1 MQVYL
6 DNSAT
11 TKVCK
16 EAADKAYEIMTE
28 GYGNPSSLH
37 SFGNKAAK
45 ELKNARKTILDRF
58 GGGNKSQLIFTSSGT
73 ESDNMAIIGTF
84 NRLKRRADEIITT
97 QVEHPAVLETCK
109 YLEKK
114 GAKIKYLSVDSDCK
128 IDMDELSSEIS
139 DKTALISVMTVNN
152 ETGSIM
158 PVSKIA
164 ELKGNAIL
172 HTDAVQAFGKLRMDK
187 LNADLISI
195 SSHKI
200 NGPKG
205 TGAIYA
211 KSSELLS
218 PILHGGGQEKGY
230 RSGTENLPGI
240 AAFGVATE
248 KVYKNIEVR
257 TKKIEEL
264 NKYLRKGIEEEIED
278 IRFNS
283 PIDACPSVL
292 NVSILSTRAEVIL
305 HRLEQEGI
313 MVSTGSACSSGKKG
327 DSHVLKAMGLSH
339 KDIEGAIR
347 FSFSAENTID
357 ELDYV
362 LCKLKDAVTDF
373 RKLGSFR

>member
-37 SFGNKAAK
+37 SLGNKAAK

-73 ESDNMAIIGTF
+73 ESDNMVIIGTF

-109 YLEKK
+109 YLEKQ
-114 GAKIKYLSVDSDCK
+114 GAKIKYLSVDSGCK
-128 IDMDELSSEIS
+128 IDIDELSSEIS

-248 KVYKNIEVR
+248 KVYENIEVR

-264 NKYLRKGIEEEIED
+264 NRYLRKGIEEEIED

>member
-37 SFGNKAAK
+37 SLGNKAAK

-109 YLEKK
+109 YLEKQ

-128 IDMDELSSEIS
+128 IDIDELSSEIS

-164 ELKGNAIL
+164 ELKGNVVL

-218 PILHGGGQEKGY
+218 PILHGGGQEMGY

-248 KVYKNIEVR
+248 KVYENIEVR

-264 NKYLRKGIEEEIED
+264 NKYFRKGIEEEIED

-292 NVSILSTRAEVIL
+292 NISILSTRAEVIL

-373 RKLGSFR
+373 RRLGSFR

>member
-37 SFGNKAAK
+37 SLGNKAAK

-97 QVEHPAVLETCK
+97 RVEHPAVLETCK
-109 YLEKK
+109 YLEKQ

-128 IDMDELSSEIS
+128 IDIDELSSEIS

-158 PVSKIA
+158 PISKIA
-164 ELKGNAIL
+164 ELKGNVVL
-172 HTDAVQAFGKLRMDK
+172 HTDAVQAFGKLKMDK

-230 RSGTENLPGI
+230 RSGTENLSGI

-248 KVYKNIEVR
+248 KVYENIEAR
-257 TKKIEEL
+257 TKKVEGL
-264 NKYLRKGIEEEIED
+264 NRYFRKGIEEEIED

-362 LCKLKDAVTDF
+362 LCKLKDAVTNF
-373 RKLGSFR
+373 RRLGSFR

>member
-37 SFGNKAAK
+37 SLGNKAAK

-109 YLEKK
+109 YLEKQ

-128 IDMDELSSEIS
+128 IDIDELSSEIS
-139 DKTALISVMTVNN
+139 DKTALISIMTVNN

-158 PVSKIA
+158 PISKIA
-164 ELKGNAIL
+164 ELKGNVVL
-172 HTDAVQAFGKLRMDK
+172 HTDAVQAFGKLKMDK

-248 KVYKNIEVR
+248 KVYENIEAR

-264 NKYLRKGIEEEIED
+264 NRYFRKGIEEEIED

-362 LCKLKDAVTDF
+362 LCKLKDAVTNF
-373 RKLGSFR
+373 RRLGSFR

>member
-37 SFGNKAAK
+37 SLGNKAAK

-109 YLEKK
+109 YLEKQ

-218 PILHGGGQEKGY
+218 PIIHGGGQEKGY

-248 KVYKNIEVR
+248 KVYENIEVR

-362 LCKLKDAVTDF
+362 LCKLKDAATDV

>member
-37 SFGNKAAK
+37 SLGNKAAK

-84 NRLKRRADEIITT
+84 NRLKRRADEVITT

-109 YLEKK
+109 YLEKQ

-128 IDMDELSSEIS
+128 IDIDELSSEIS

-158 PVSKIA
+158 PVSNIA

-205 TGAIYA
+205 TGAIYV

-248 KVYKNIEVR
+248 KVYENIEVR

>member
-37 SFGNKAAK
+37 SLGNKAAK

-73 ESDNMAIIGTF
+73 ESDNMVIIGTF

-109 YLEKK
+109 YLEKQ

-128 IDMDELSSEIS
+128 IDIDELSSEIN

-248 KVYKNIEVR
+248 KVYENIEVR

-264 NKYLRKGIEEEIED
+264 NRYLRKGIEEEIED

>member
-16 EAADKAYEIMTE
+16 EAADKAYEVMTE

-37 SFGNKAAK
+37 SLGNNAAK
-45 ELKNARKTILDRF
+45 ELKNARNAILTRF
-58 GGGNKSQLIFTSSGT
+58 DGGNKSQLIFTSSGT

-97 QVEHPAVLETCK
+97 EVEHPAVLEACK
-109 YLEKK
+109 YLERQ
-114 GAKIKYLSVDSDCK
+114 GAKVKYLSVDSECK
-128 IDMDELSSEIS
+128 INLDELRSEIS
-139 DKTALISVMTVNN
+139 EKTALISVMTVNN

-158 PVSKIA
+158 PISKIA
-164 ELKGNAIL
+164 ELKSNAIL

-205 TGAIYA
+205 TGALYA
-211 KSSELLS
+211 KSVEFLS

-248 KVYKNIEVR
+248 KAYVNLDER

-264 NKYLRKGIEEEIED
+264 NGYFRKGIEEELED

-283 PIDACPSVL
+283 PVDACPSVL
-292 NVSILSTRAEVIL
+292 NVSILGTRAEVIL
-305 HRLEQEGI
+305 HRLEQDGI

-347 FSFSAENTID
+347 FSFGADNTIE

-362 LCKLKDAVTDF
+362 LSKLKDAVTGF

>member
-109 YLEKK
+109 YLEKQ

-240 AAFGVATE
+240 AAFCVATE

>member
-37 SFGNKAAK
+37 SLGNKAAK

-109 YLEKK
+109 YLEKQ

-128 IDMDELSSEIS
+128 IDIDELSSEIS

-158 PVSKIA
+158 PVSRIA
-164 ELKGNAIL
+164 ELKGNVIL

-248 KVYKNIEVR
+248 KVYENIEVR

-305 HRLEQEGI
+305 HRLEQEEI

>member
-37 SFGNKAAK
+37 SLGNKAAK

-84 NRLKRRADEIITT
+84 NRLKRRADEVITT

-109 YLEKK
+109 YLEKQ

-128 IDMDELSSEIS
+128 IDIDELSSEIS

-158 PVSKIA
+158 PVSRIA
-164 ELKGNAIL
+164 ELKGNVIL

-248 KVYKNIEVR
+248 KVYENIEVR

>member
-109 YLEKK
+109 YLEKQ

-128 IDMDELSSEIS
+128 IDIDELSSEIS

-158 PVSKIA
+158 PVSRIA
-164 ELKGNAIL
+164 ELKGNVIL

-205 TGAIYA
+205 TGAIYT

-248 KVYKNIEVR
+248 KVYENIEVR

>member
-16 EAADKAYEIMTE
+16 EAADKAYEIMTQ

-37 SFGNKAAK
+37 SLGNKAAK

-109 YLEKK
+109 YLEKQ

-128 IDMDELSSEIS
+128 IDIDELSSEIS

-164 ELKGNAIL
+164 ELKGNVVL

-248 KVYKNIEVR
+248 KVYENIEVR
-257 TKKIEEL
+257 IKKIEEL
-264 NKYLRKGIEEEIED
+264 NRYFRKGIEEEIED
-278 IRFNS
+278 IRLNS

-373 RKLGSFR
+373 RRLGSFR

>member
-16 EAADKAYEIMTE
+16 EAADKAYEIMTQ

-37 SFGNKAAK
+37 SLGNKAAK

-109 YLEKK
+109 YLEKQ

-128 IDMDELSSEIS
+128 IDIDELSSEIS

-158 PVSKIA
+158 PVSKIT

-248 KVYKNIEVR
+248 KVYENIEVR

-278 IRFNS
+278 IRFNR

>member
-16 EAADKAYEIMTE
+16 EAADKAYEVMTE

-37 SFGNKAAK
+37 SLGNNAAK
-45 ELKNARKTILDRF
+45 ELKNARNAILDRF

-97 QVEHPAVLETCK
+97 EVEHPAVLEACK
-109 YLEKK
+109 YLERQ
-114 GAKIKYLSVDSDCK
+114 GAKVKYLSVDSECK
-128 IDMDELSSEIS
+128 INLDELRSEIS
-139 DKTALISVMTVNN
+139 EKTALISVMTVNN

-158 PVSKIA
+158 PISKIA
-164 ELKGNAIL
+164 ELKSNAIL
-172 HTDAVQAFGKLRMDK
+172 HTDAVQAFGKLSMDK

-205 TGAIYA
+205 TGALYA
-211 KSSELLS
+211 KSPELLS
-218 PILHGGGQEKGY
+218 PILYGGGQEKGY

-248 KVYKNIEVR
+248 KAYANLDER

-264 NKYLRKGIEEEIED
+264 NGYFRKGIEEELED

-283 PIDACPSVL
+283 PVDACPSVL
-292 NVSILSTRAEVIL
+292 NVSILGTRAEVIL
-305 HRLEQEGI
+305 HRLEQDGI

-347 FSFSAENTID
+347 FSFGADNTIE

-362 LCKLKDAVTDF
+362 LSKLKDAVTGF

>member
-16 EAADKAYEIMTE
+16 EAADKAYEIMTQ

-37 SFGNKAAK
+37 SLGNKAAK

-109 YLEKK
+109 YLEKQ

-211 KSSELLS
+211 KNSELLS

-248 KVYKNIEVR
+248 KVYENIEVR

-264 NKYLRKGIEEEIED
+264 NRYFRKGIEEEIED

-283 PIDACPSVL
+283 PIDACSSVL

-373 RKLGSFR
+373 RRLGSFR

>member
-16 EAADKAYEIMTE
+16 EAADKAYEIMTQ

-37 SFGNKAAK
+37 SLGNKAAK

>member
-16 EAADKAYEIMTE
+16 AAADKAYEIMTE

-37 SFGNKAAK
+37 SLGNKAAK

-109 YLEKK
+109 YLEKQ

-128 IDMDELSSEIS
+128 IDIDELSSEIS

-164 ELKGNAIL
+164 ELKGNVVL

-248 KVYKNIEVR
+248 KVYENIEVR
-257 TKKIEEL
+257 IKKIEEL
-264 NKYLRKGIEEEIED
+264 NRYFRKGIEEEIED
-278 IRFNS
+278 IRLNS

-373 RKLGSFR
+373 RRLGSFR

>member
-37 SFGNKAAK
+37 SLGNKAAK

-97 QVEHPAVLETCK
+97 QGEHPAVLETCK
-109 YLEKK
+109 YLEKQ

-128 IDMDELSSEIS
+128 IDIDELSSEIS

-164 ELKGNAIL
+164 ELKGNVVL
-172 HTDAVQAFGKLRMDK
+172 HTDAVQAFGKLRMDN

-248 KVYKNIEVR
+248 KVYENIEIR
-257 TKKIEEL
+257 IKKIEEL
-264 NKYLRKGIEEEIED
+264 NRYFRKGIEEEIED

-373 RKLGSFR
+373 RRLGSFR

>member
-37 SFGNKAAK
+37 SLGNKAAK

-109 YLEKK
+109 YLEKQ

-128 IDMDELSSEIS
+128 IDIDELSYEIS

-164 ELKGNAIL
+164 ELKGNVVL

-218 PILHGGGQEKGY
+218 PILHGGGQEMGY

-248 KVYKNIEVR
+248 KVYENIEVR
-257 TKKIEEL
+257 IKKIEEL
-264 NKYLRKGIEEEIED
+264 NRYFRKGIEEEIED

-357 ELDYV
+357 EMDYV
-362 LCKLKDAVTDF
+362 LCKLKDAVTNF
-373 RKLGSFR
+373 RRLGSFR

>member
-16 EAADKAYEIMTE
+16 AAADKAYEIMTE

-37 SFGNKAAK
+37 SLGNKAAK

-109 YLEKK
+109 YLEKQ

-128 IDMDELSSEIS
+128 IDIDELNSEIS

-164 ELKGNAIL
+164 ELKGNVVL
-172 HTDAVQAFGKLRMDK
+172 HTDAVQAFGKLRMDE

-248 KVYKNIEVR
+248 KVYENIEFR

-264 NKYLRKGIEEEIED
+264 NRYFRKGIEEEIED

>member
-1 MQVYL
+1 
-6 DNSAT
+6 
-11 TKVCK
+11 
-16 EAADKAYEIMTE
+16 MTE

-37 SFGNKAAK
+37 TLGNKAAK

-109 YLEKK
+109 YLEKQ

-128 IDMDELSSEIS
+128 IDIDELSSEIS

-248 KVYKNIEVR
+248 KVYENIEVR

>member
-37 SFGNKAAK
+37 SLGNKAAK

-109 YLEKK
+109 YLEKQ

-128 IDMDELSSEIS
+128 IDIDELSSEIS

-152 ETGSIM
+152 EIGSIM
-158 PVSKIA
+158 PVSRIA
-164 ELKGNAIL
+164 ELKGNVIL

-205 TGAIYA
+205 TGAIYT

-248 KVYKNIEVR
+248 KVYENIEVR

-264 NKYLRKGIEEEIED
+264 NKYFRKGIEEEIED

>member
-16 EAADKAYEIMTE
+16 AAADKAYEIMTE

-37 SFGNKAAK
+37 SLGNKAAK

-109 YLEKK
+109 YLEKQ

-128 IDMDELSSEIS
+128 IDIDELNSEIS

-164 ELKGNAIL
+164 ELKGNVVL
-172 HTDAVQAFGKLRMDK
+172 HTDAVQAFGKLRMDE

-248 KVYKNIEVR
+248 KVYENIEVR
-257 TKKIEEL
+257 IKKIEEL
-264 NKYLRKGIEEEIED
+264 NRYFRKGIEEEIED

-373 RKLGSFR
+373 RRLGSFR

>member
-109 YLEKK
+109 YLEKQ

-128 IDMDELSSEIS
+128 IDVDELSSEIS

-158 PVSKIA
+158 PVSRIA
-164 ELKGNAIL
+164 ELKGNVIL

-205 TGAIYA
+205 TGAIYT

-248 KVYKNIEVR
+248 KVYENIEVR

>member
-11 TKVCK
+11 TKFCK
-16 EAADKAYEIMTE
+16 EAADKAYEIMTQ

-37 SFGNKAAK
+37 SLGNKAAK

-109 YLEKK
+109 YLEKQ

-128 IDMDELSSEIS
+128 IDIDELSAEIS

-211 KSSELLS
+211 KNSELLS

-248 KVYKNIEVR
+248 KVYENIEVR

-264 NKYLRKGIEEEIED
+264 NRYFRKGIEEEIED

>member
-16 EAADKAYEIMTE
+16 AAADKAYEIMTQ

-37 SFGNKAAK
+37 SLGNKAAK

-109 YLEKK
+109 YLEKQ

-128 IDMDELSSEIS
+128 IDIDELNSEIS

-164 ELKGNAIL
+164 ELKGNVVL
-172 HTDAVQAFGKLRMDK
+172 HTDAVQAFGKLRMDE

-248 KVYKNIEVR
+248 KVYENIEFR

-264 NKYLRKGIEEEIED
+264 NRYFRKGIEEEIED

>member
-37 SFGNKAAK
+37 SLGNKAAK

-109 YLEKK
+109 YLEKQ

-128 IDMDELSSEIS
+128 IDIDELSSEIS

-164 ELKGNAIL
+164 ELKGNVIL
-172 HTDAVQAFGKLRMDK
+172 HTDAVQAFGKLKMYK

-248 KVYKNIEVR
+248 KVYENIEFR

-264 NKYLRKGIEEEIED
+264 NRYFRKGIEEEIED

-305 HRLEQEGI
+305 HRLEQDGI
-313 MVSTGSACSSGKKG
+313 MVSTGSACSSGRKG

-362 LCKLKDAVTDF
+362 LCKLKDAVKDF
-373 RKLGSFR
+373 RRLGSFR

>member
-16 EAADKAYEIMTE
+16 EAADKAYEIMTQ

-37 SFGNKAAK
+37 SLGNKAAK

-109 YLEKK
+109 YLEKQ

-128 IDMDELSSEIS
+128 IDIDELSSEIS

-164 ELKGNAIL
+164 ELKGNVVL

-248 KVYKNIEVR
+248 KVYENIEVR

-264 NKYLRKGIEEEIED
+264 NRYFRKGIEEEIED
-278 IRFNS
+278 IRLNS

-373 RKLGSFR
+373 RRLGSFR

>member
-37 SFGNKAAK
+37 SLGNKAAK

-109 YLEKK
+109 YLEKQ

-128 IDMDELSSEIS
+128 IDIDELSSEIS

-164 ELKGNAIL
+164 ELKGNVVL

-218 PILHGGGQEKGY
+218 PILHGGGQEMGY

-248 KVYKNIEVR
+248 KVYENIEVK

-264 NKYLRKGIEEEIED
+264 NRYFRKGIEEEIED

-292 NVSILSTRAEVIL
+292 NISILSTRAEVIL

-373 RKLGSFR
+373 RRLGSFR

>member
-16 EAADKAYEIMTE
+16 EAADKAYEIMTQC
-28 GYGNPSSLH
+28 YGNPSSLH
-37 SFGNKAAK
+37 SLGNKAAK

-109 YLEKK
+109 YLEKQ

-248 KVYKNIEVR
+248 KVYENIEVR

-283 PIDACPSVL
+283 PIDACSSVL

>member
-16 EAADKAYEIMTE
+16 EAADKAYEVMTE

-37 SFGNKAAK
+37 SLGNNAAK
-45 ELKNARKTILDRF
+45 ELKNARNTILDRF

-97 QVEHPAVLETCK
+97 EVEHPAVLEACK
-109 YLEKK
+109 YLERQ
-114 GAKIKYLSVDSDCK
+114 GAKVKYLSVDSECK
-128 IDMDELSSEIS
+128 INLDELRSEIS
-139 DKTALISVMTVNN
+139 EKTALISVMTVNN

-158 PVSKIA
+158 PISKIA
-164 ELKGNAIL
+164 ELKSNAIL
-172 HTDAVQAFGKLRMDK
+172 HTDAVQAFGKLSMDK

-205 TGAIYA
+205 TGALYA
-211 KSSELLS
+211 KSVELLS

-248 KVYKNIEVR
+248 KAYANLDER

-264 NKYLRKGIEEEIED
+264 NGYFRKGIEEELED

-283 PIDACPSVL
+283 PVDACPSVL
-292 NVSILSTRAEVIL
+292 NVSILGTRAEVIL
-305 HRLEQEGI
+305 HRLEQDGI

-347 FSFSAENTID
+347 FSFGADNTI
-357 ELDYV
+357 EEIDYV
-362 LCKLKDAVTDF
+362 LSKLKDAVTGF

>member
-16 EAADKAYEIMTE
+16 EAADKAYEVMTE

-37 SFGNKAAK
+37 SLGNNAAK
-45 ELKNARKTILDRF
+45 ELKNARNTILDRF

-97 QVEHPAVLETCK
+97 QVEHPAVLEACK
-109 YLEKK
+109 YLEKQ
-114 GAKIKYLSVDSDCK
+114 GAKVKYLRVDSECK
-128 IDMDELSSEIS
+128 INLDELRSEIS
-139 DKTALISVMTVNN
+139 EKTALISVMTVNN

-158 PVSKIA
+158 PISKIA
-164 ELKGNAIL
+164 ELKNNAIL

-187 LNADLISI
+187 LNADLISV

-205 TGAIYA
+205 TGALYT
-211 KSSELLS
+211 KSTELLS

-240 AAFGVATE
+240 AAFGVATAKAYE
-248 KVYKNIEVR
+248 NLDER
-257 TKKIEEL
+257 TKKLEEL
-264 NKYLRKGIEEEIED
+264 NSYFRKGIEEEIED

-283 PIDACPSVL
+283 PADACPSVL
-292 NVSILSTRAEVIL
+292 NVSILGTRAEVIL
-305 HRLEQEGI
+305 HRLEQDGI

-347 FSFSAENTID
+347 FSFGADNTIE

-362 LCKLKDAVTDF
+362 LSKLKDAVTGF